1 VNQPAPPRA
10 RKSRFQRAGVPTA
23 PTAEPEDQAVPAAPA
38 PVQPPA
44 RPEPPAAA
52 PAPSAPPAAGPEPQD
67 QAQPETWDARMSMT
81 LSRQMKRD
89 LDLARADDGI
99 EGTAR
104 VRAMIRLWQ
113 QDERLRRRVDKLAK
127 SLR

>member
-23 PTAEPEDQAVPAAPA
+23 PTAEPEDQAAPA
-38 PVQPPA
+38 PAPAPAPPAPA
-44 RPEPPAAA
+44 RPEPTAA
-52 PAPSAPPAAGPEPQD
+52 PAPSAPQAAPADSPE
-67 QAQPETWDARMSMT
+67 PETWDARMSMT

-89 LDLARADDGI
+89 LDLARTDDGI

>member
-1 VNQPAPPRA
+1 MNQPAPARA
-10 RKSRFQRAGVPTA
+10 RKSRFQRASAPTA
-23 PTAEPEDQAVPAAPA
+23 PTAEPEDQAATAAAPA
-38 PVQPPA
+38 VQPPA
-44 RPEPPAAA
+44 RPEPPAPS
-52 PAPSAPPAAGPEPQD
+52 PATSAPPAAHPEHHD
-67 QAQPETWDARMSMT
+67 QAPPETWDARMSMT
-81 LSRQMKRD
+81 LSRAMKRD